1 MKNKLLVFIL
11 LLCSFSYSQEKSEI
25 DELREEIKQLKE
37 KIDSNSTSIEHI
49 QNNPIATEEI
59 KSPARIKFSGGGL
72 LRFGEWDVNQQRI
85 NPRTGLHY
93 KDRDR
98 FWSRFNFYLGT
109 DIKLTKD
116 VDFHARIRTGNKQY
130 SFVSFGANEDERL
143 NVLLDE
149 FWLNYSYKFTDIRIG
164 RQSASRIWNNQS
176 GVMFDIPTHDGA
188 TIISDFKLGNDL
200 NLRSKAAYFVERYA
214 NNAPL
219 KDQGKMYGFSL
230 ELSSTIANAIPW
242 KISSGII
249 KAEALPTRYRN
260 DLAQTSDGITRYNDG
275 DLAPDYSIWASQ
287 FSIKLKQFYGLSLIV
302 DYYNNLRKYNEN
314 PISHMIYDVNGNNSY
329 SNRNEYDSSKS
340 VDFTKQTQGFVAT
353 IAVGDQAIAK
363 QIYAGISYLYMEKYA
378 AMDYFAQ
385 YDFSRWTS
393 SNIKGPE
400 FSLAYKL
407 NKYLKLRSRLFIAE
421 EIKGLNA
428 IDTDFKR
435 SGTRLRIDMNIN
447 F

>member
-1 MKNKLLVFIL
+1 MKNKLLVFVL
-11 LLCSFSYSQEKSEI
+11 LFCSFMKAQEKSEI
-25 DELREEIKQLKE
+25 EELREEIKQLKE
-37 KIDSNSTSIEHI
+37 KIDSNSISIKHI
-49 QNNPIATEEI
+49 QNNSLLTEEV
-59 KSPARIKFSGGGL
+59 KLPARIKFSGGGL

-85 NPRTGLHY
+85 NPKTGLHY
-93 KDRDR
+93 KDGNR

-109 DIKLTKD
+109 DIKLSKNI
-116 VDFHARIRTGNKQY
+116 DFHARIRTGNKQY

-176 GVMFDIPTHDGA
+176 GVMFDIPTHDGI
-188 TIISDFKLGNDL
+188 TVVSNFKVGNDL
-200 NLRSKAAYFVERYA
+200 KLKPKLAYFVERYA

-219 KDQGKMYGFSL
+219 KEQGKMYGFSL
-230 ELSSTIANAIPW
+230 ELSSSNSSIFSW

-249 KAEALPTRYRN
+249 KAEALPTRYKN
-260 DLAQTSDGITRYNDG
+260 DLAQTADGITRYNDG
-275 DLAPDYSIWASQ
+275 DLAPDYTIWANQ
-287 FSIKLKQFYGLSLIV
+287 FVVKLKQFYGLSLIF

-340 VDFTKQTQGFVAT
+340 VDFTKENQGFVAT
-353 IAVGDQAIAK
+353 IAVGDQAEAK
-363 QIYAGISYLYMEKYA
+363 QIYAGLSYLYMEKYA

-385 YDFSRWTS
+385 YDFARWTS

-400 FSLAYKL
+400 FSLAYRF

-421 EIKGLNA
+421 EIEGLNA
-428 IDTDFKR
+428 IDTDYKR